1 MLDRRLLLHFDWVL
15 LLLTLALTGIGLLTL
30 YSAGA
35 HGTVGESKMYLK
47 QLLWLGG
54 ALAVLLLTVAVDYQ
68 TLGRYAHVFYA
79 GALLLLLAVLFVGR
93 TGLGAQRWLS
103 LGPLSLQPS
112 EIAKVAVI
120 LLLAR
125 LLSLGPVG
133 DLRLR
138 DLIRPALF
146 VLLPVVMVLKQPDLG
161 SALMILC
168 VSGTLIL
175 IAGVRRSTLVAL
187 VGGGL
192 VALPPAA
199 YLMWGMLKG
208 YQKNRILAFLDPEID
223 PLGIGYHLTQSKIA
237 VGSGQILGKGY
248 LSGTQGQ
255 LAFLPERH
263 TDFIFAVFAEE
274 WGFIGGA
281 VLLGLYLLLILWG
294 VEIARQAKDRF
305 GCLLASGVVAMLSLY
320 VLVNIGMTVG
330 LLPVVG
336 IPLPLMSYGGSALT
350 ATYLAVGLLMN
361 VRMRRFHLF
370 H

>member
-35 HGTVGESKMYLK
+35 HGTVGESKLYLK
-47 QLLWLGG
+47 QILWLVG
-54 ALAVLLLTVAVDYQ
+54 ALALLILTTTIDYQ
-68 TLGRYAHVFYA
+68 TIGRYAYLLYA
-79 GALLLLLAVLFVGR
+79 GVLCLLIAVLFFGR

-112 EIAKVAVI
+112 EFAKVALL

-125 LLSLGPVG
+125 MFSLGPIG

-138 DLIRPALF
+138 DLVRPACL
-146 VLLPVVMVLKQPDLG
+146 VIVPALLILKQPDLG
-161 SALMILC
+161 SALMLLC
-168 VSGTLIL
+168 ASGVLIL
-175 IAGVRRSTLVAL
+175 IAGVRRSTLAAL
-187 VGGGL
+187 MGGGL
-192 VALPPAA
+192 VAVPPAA
-199 YLMWGMLKG
+199 YLAWGMLKG

-248 LSGTQGQ
+248 LGGTQGQ

-274 WGFIGGA
+274 WGFIGAA

-294 VEIARQAKDRF
+294 VEIARRAKDRF

-320 VLVNIGMTVG
+320 VLVNVGMTVG

-350 ATYLAVGLLMN
+350 ANYLAIGLLMN
-361 VRMRRFHLF
+361 IRMRRFHLF